1 MAQLGRGHQTS
12 WEAIMKI
19 RCLSAILALGLGL
32 TATAEAQ
39 AWFAEIDDERPPP
52 NGANG
57 QSANGLTING
67 FSPQD
72 ATGTVQ
78 IKTVILK
85 DGSRVHL
92 K

>member
-1 MAQLGRGHQTS
+1 
-12 WEAIMKI
+12 MKI
-19 RCLSAILALGLGL
+19 RCLSALLALGLGL
-32 TATAEAQ
+32 TATVEAQ

>member
-19 RCLSAILALGLGL
+19 RCLSALLALGLGL
-32 TATAEAQ
+32 TATVEAQ

>member
-1 MAQLGRGHQTS
+1 
-12 WEAIMKI
+12 MKI
-19 RCLSAILALGLGL
+19 RCLSALLALGLGL

>member
-19 RCLSAILALGLGL
+19 RSLSAILALGLGL

-67 FSPQD
+67 FAPQG

-85 DGSRVHL
+85 DGSRVRL